1 MYFGQGAKPL
11 TAARTANEGGSV
23 LSISRVFGFIGSLV
37 VLRVIV
43 KLGGFGEK
51 VVLAHYFE
59 LDTALDAFT
68 AAVSVPMM
76 FFFTVSGIA
85 TPTILP
91 MFVRRLRSDDQSR
104 AWSQWHAW
112 LLVLFVFLCVAA
124 SLSFLFVERLAW
136 ILAPGFDEERHALCV
151 TMLRVMIPLSVVMGL
166 HPIFTIALNAQ
177 RRFLFRPASELVLK
191 VATIVAVIAFAS
203 KSGISAAAWGTVAG
217 ALLSLLVCTMGILP
231 TWRRNGTSPRFRDP
245 EFKTVSW
252 LMMAPMLGAVAS
264 RLGNVVETA
273 ASSTLAPGS
282 VAALSFAWKVVN
294 MPLLIIPLASGTV
307 LFTLFAEMNQRGEH
321 ECAGR
326 MLATGTRA
334 MLFIFV
340 PLTVFTCVLSRPIVA
355 FVYERGAFDV
365 ESTAHVAMI
374 LFWLAP
380 VMCALSIEALLTGHF
395 FSRADVWPPVLLGI
409 AGVALRC
416 FLIVVCIQPWGL
428 AGLALAIVT
437 SRFAKVLAL
446 IVLVAIRGK
455 VSVDQFKISQI
466 LRFSGG
472 AFIAGIAVYCFD
484 KAVGTCM
491 DTSCAFRMALLAAA
505 GVGGTLVYLGF
516 AYLFGSEE
524 CQYVVS
530 SIQQRVLRQRRSV

>member
-1 MYFGQGAKPL
+1 M
-11 TAARTANEGGSV
+11 TAVQTPNKGESA
-23 LSISRVFGFIGSLV
+23 LSLSRVFGFIGSLV

-51 VVLAHYFE
+51 VVLAHYFA

-91 MFVRRLRSDDQSR
+91 MFVRRLQSEERAR

-112 LLVLFVFLCVAA
+112 LLILLIFLCIAA
-124 SLSFLFVERLAW
+124 FVCYLLVEHLAW
-136 ILAPGFDEERHALCV
+136 LLAPGFDEERHALCV
-151 TMLRVMIPLSVVMGL
+151 TMLRVMLPLSVVMGL

-177 RRFLFRPASELVLK
+177 RRFLFPPASELFLK
-191 VATIVAVIAFAS
+191 AATIVAVIAFAS

-217 ALLSLLVCTMGILP
+217 ALLALLVCTVGILP
-231 TWRRNGTSPRFRDP
+231 TWRRNATFPRFHDP
-245 EFKTVSW
+245 EFKTVLW
-252 LMMAPMLGAVAS
+252 LMLAPVLGAVSS
-264 RLGNVVETA
+264 RLGNVAETA
-273 ASSTLAPGS
+273 ASSTLVPGS

-307 LFTLFAEMNQRGEH
+307 LFTLFAEMNQSGEH
-321 ECAGR
+321 ESAGR
-326 MLATGTRA
+326 MLAAGTRA

-340 PLTVFTCVLSRPIVA
+340 PLTVFTCVLSRPIVS
-355 FVYERGAFDV
+355 FIYERGAFDA
-365 ESTAHVAMI
+365 ESTAHVAVI

-380 VMCALSIEALLTGHF
+380 VMCALSVEALITGHF
-395 FSRADVWPPVLLGI
+395 FARADVWPPVLLGI

-416 FLIVVCIQPWGL
+416 LLIVVCIQPWGL

-446 IVLVAIRGK
+446 VALVAIRGK
-455 VSVDQFKISQI
+455 VSIDQFKIFQI
-466 LRFSGG
+466 LRFTTA
-472 AFIAGIAVYCFD
+472 AFIAGIAVYCFK
-484 KAVGTCM
+484 KAVGTYM
-491 DTSCAFRMALLAAA
+491 DTSFSCRMALLTAA
-505 GVGGTLVYLGF
+505 VMGGSFVYLGF
-516 AYLFGSEE
+516 AYLLGSEE
-524 CQYVVS
+524 CQYFVS
-530 SIQQRVLRQRRSV
+530 SVQQRVLRQRRSV

>member
-1 MYFGQGAKPL
+1 MTVAL
-11 TAARTANEGGSV
+11 TSTEGRSA
-23 LSISRVFGFIGSLV
+23 LSFSRILSFIGSLV

-91 MFVRRLRSDDQSR
+91 MFVRRLQSEEQTR

-112 LLVLFVFLCVAA
+112 LLVLLILLCSAAFVCYL
-124 SLSFLFVERLAW
+124 LVERLAW
-136 ILAPGFDEERHALCV
+136 ILAPGFDWERHALCV
-151 TMLRVMIPLSVVMGL
+151 TLLRIMIPLSVVMGL
-166 HPIFTIALNAQ
+166 YPIFTIALNAQ
-177 RRFLFRPASELVLK
+177 RRFLFPPASELALK
-191 VATIVAVIAFAS
+191 AATIVAVIAFAP
-203 KSGISAAAWGTVAG
+203 KSGISAAGWGTVAG
-217 ALLSLLVCTMGILP
+217 ALLALLVCTLGILP
-231 TWRRNGTSPRFRDP
+231 SWRRNATFPRFHDP
-245 EFKTVSW
+245 EFKAVSW
-252 LMMAPMLGAVAS
+252 LMMAPVLGAVSS

-273 ASSTLAPGS
+273 ASSTLVPGS

-321 ECAGR
+321 ESAGR
-326 MLATGTRA
+326 MLAAGTRA

-355 FVYERGAFDV
+355 FIYERGVFGA
-365 ESTAHVAMI
+365 ESTAQVAAV

-380 VMCALSIEALLTGHF
+380 VMCALSVETLITGHF

-416 FLIVVCIQPWGL
+416 LLIVVCIQPWGL
-428 AGLALAIVT
+428 AGLALAIVI
-437 SRFAKVLAL
+437 SRFTKVLAL
-446 IVLVAIRGK
+446 MVLVAIRGK
-455 VSVDQFKISQI
+455 VSVDQFKIAQM
-466 LRFSGG
+466 LRFSAA
-472 AFIAGIAVYCFD
+472 AFIAGIAVYCFE

-491 DTSCAFRMALLAAA
+491 NTSFSCRMALLAAA
-505 GVGGTLVYLGF
+505 GAGGTFVYLGC
-516 AYLFGSEE
+516 AYLLGSEE
-524 CQYVVS
+524 CHYVVRS
-530 SIQQRVLRQRRSV
+530 LQQRVLRQHRSV